1 MKKQF
6 ILLITIL
13 ICFNLKSQNLLPNKY
28 GLKVGGNIS
37 SLVTNSD
44 EGVKNPTTSMGFGF
58 AGGFYMQI
66 PINNNISINPE
77 ILYSQKSSSF
87 EYDYVYDYVINQRDY
102 YSSKSSITLSYVELN
117 PTLSYL
123 ASYNLSLNIGPS
135 IHYMISSKHEYEQT
149 LTDRE
154 DETTSPE
161 ILADGVFDEQSLD
174 IGLNAG
180 LSYYLNE
187 NFILNTTIYSGFMKI
202 GDVLRPIDIQND
214 EPTTNLKLSNIR
226 VSFSYLF

>member
-6 ILLITIL
+6 IFLISIF

-44 EGVKNPTTSMGFGF
+44 EGVKNPTTSIGFGF

-77 ILYSQKSSSF
+77 ILYSQNSSSF
-87 EYDYVYDYVINQRDY
+87 EYDYVYDYDDNQRDY

-214 EPTTNLKLSNIR
+214 ESTTTLKLSNIR

>member
-1 MKKQF
+1 
-6 ILLITIL
+6 
-13 ICFNLKSQNLLPNKY
+13 LKSQNLLPNKY

-37 SLVTNSD
+37 NFVTNSD
-44 EGVKNPTTSMGFGF
+44 EGIKNPTTSMGFGF

-87 EYDYVYDYVINQRDY
+87 EYDYVYDYDINQRDY
-102 YSSKSSITLSYVELN
+102 YSSKSSIILSYVELS

-123 ASYNLSLNIGPS
+123 ASYNLSLNLGPS
-135 IHYMISSKHEYEQT
+135 IHYMTSSKHEYEQT
-149 LTDRE
+149 LTNRE

>member
-6 ILLITIL
+6 ILLITIF

-28 GLKVGGNIS
+28 GLKVAGNIS
-37 SLVTNSD
+37 SLVTNSE

-87 EYDYVYDYVINQRDY
+87 EYDYVYDYDKNQRDY
-102 YSSKSSITLSYVELN
+102 YSTKSSITLSYVELN
-117 PTLSYL
+117 PTFSYL
-123 ASYNLSLNIGPS
+123 ATYNLSLNVGPS

-202 GDVLRPIDIQND
+202 GEVFRPIDIQND

>member
-6 ILLITIL
+6 TFLITIF

-37 SLVTNSD
+37 NFVTNSD
-44 EGVKNPTTSMGFGF
+44 EGIKNPTTSMGFGF

-87 EYDYVYDYVINQRDY
+87 EYDYVYDYDINQRDY
-102 YSSKSSITLSYVELN
+102 YSSKSSIILSYVELS

-123 ASYNLSLNIGPS
+123 ASYNLSLNLGPS

-149 LTDRE
+149 LTNRE

>member
-6 ILLITIL
+6 TFLITIF

-37 SLVTNSD
+37 NFVTNSD
-44 EGVKNPTTSMGFGF
+44 EGIKNPTTSMGFGF

-87 EYDYVYDYVINQRDY
+87 EYDYVYDYDINQRDY
-102 YSSKSSITLSYVELN
+102 YSSKSSIILSYVELS

-123 ASYNLSLNIGPS
+123 ASYNLSLNLGPS

-149 LTDRE
+149 LTNRE

-214 EPTTNLKLSNIR
+214 EHTTNLKLSNIR
-226 VSFSYLF
+226 LSFSYLF

>member
-6 ILLITIL
+6 TFLITIF

-28 GLKVGGNIS
+28 GLKFAGNIS
-37 SLVTNSD
+37 SLLTNSD
-44 EGVKNPTTSMGFGF
+44 EGIKNPTTSMGFGF

-87 EYDYVYDYVINQRDY
+87 EYDYVYDYDINQRDY

-149 LTDRE
+149 LTNRE

>member
-1 MKKQF
+1 MKKN
-6 ILLITIL
+6 ILLLITIL
-13 ICFNLKSQNLLPNKY
+13 IYLNSKSQNLLPNTY
-28 GLKVGGNIS
+28 GLKIGGNLS
-37 SLVTNSD
+37 SLIASSEV
-44 EGVKNPTTSMGFGF
+44 GIKNPTIVLDYGF
-58 AGGFYMQI
+58 AGGFLMKI
-66 PINNNISINPE
+66 PINNTFSIIPE

-87 EYDYVYDYVINQRDY
+87 EYDYVYDYDINQRDY
-102 YSSKSSITLSYVELN
+102 YTCKSSVTLSYVEIS
-117 PTLSYL
+117 PIISYL
-123 ASYNLSLNIGPS
+123 ATYNLSLNIGPS

-161 ILADGVFDEQSLD
+161 ILTDGVFDEQSLD

-180 LSYYLNE
+180 LSYYINE

-202 GDVLRPIDIQND
+202 GEVLRPIDIQND

>member
-37 SLVTNSD
+37 SLLTNSE

-58 AGGFYMQI
+58 AGGFYMQT

-87 EYDYVYDYVINQRDY
+87 EYDYVYDYDINQRDY

-149 LTDRE
+149 LTNRE
-154 DETTSPE
+154 DETTSTE

-214 EPTTNLKLSNIR
+214 EPTTNLNLSNIR

>member
-6 ILLITIL
+6 TFLITIF

-28 GLKVGGNIS
+28 GLKFAGNIS
-37 SLVTNSD
+37 SLLTNSD
-44 EGVKNPTTSMGFGF
+44 EGIKNPTTSMGFGF

-87 EYDYVYDYVINQRDY
+87 EYDYVYDYDINQRDY

-135 IHYMISSKHEYEQT
+135 IHYMISSKHEYEQS
-149 LTDRE
+149 LTNRE
-154 DETTSPE
+154 DETTSAE

-202 GDVLRPIDIQND
+202 GDALRPIDIQND

>member
-6 ILLITIL
+6 TFLITIF

-37 SLVTNSD
+37 NFVTNSD
-44 EGVKNPTTSMGFGF
+44 EGIKNPTTSMGFGF

-87 EYDYVYDYVINQRDY
+87 EYDYVYDYDINQRDY

-135 IHYMISSKHEYEQT
+135 IHYMISIKHEYEQT
-149 LTDRE
+149 LTKRE

-214 EPTTNLKLSNIR
+214 ESTTNLKLSNIR

>member
-6 ILLITIL
+6 IFLITIF

-28 GLKVGGNIS
+28 GLKIGGNIS
-37 SLVTNSD
+37 NLVTSSD
-44 EGVKNPTTSMGFGF
+44 EGVKNPTTNMGFGF

-66 PINNNISINPE
+66 PFNNNISINPE

-87 EYDYVYDYVINQRDY
+87 EYDYVYDYDINQRDY

-117 PTLSYL
+117 PTFSYL
-123 ASYNLSLNIGPS
+123 ATYNLSLNIGPS
-135 IHYMISSKHEYEQT
+135 LHYMISSKHEYEQT

-180 LSYYLNE
+180 LSYYFNE

-202 GDVLRPIDIQND
+202 GEVLRPIDIQND

>member
-1 MKKQF
+1 MKKYI
-6 ILLITIL
+6 ILLITTF

-28 GLKVGGNIS
+28 GLKIGGNIS
-37 SLVTNSD
+37 SLVTNSV
-44 EGVKNPTTSMGFGF
+44 EGVKNPSNSLGFGF

-66 PINNNISINPE
+66 PINNYLSINPE
-77 ILYSQKSSSF
+77 ILYSQKSSSLD
-87 EYDYVYDYVINQRDY
+87 YDYVYDYDINQRDY
-102 YSSKSSITLSYVELN
+102 YSTKSTITLSYVEIN
-117 PTLSYL
+117 PNFSYL
-123 ASYNLSLNIGPS
+123 AAYNLSFNVGPS
-135 IHYMISSKHEYEQT
+135 IHYMISSNHEYEQT
-149 LTDRE
+149 LTDRL
-154 DETTSPE
+154 DETTSAE
-161 ILADGVFDEQSLD
+161 ILADGVYDEHSLD

-202 GDVLRPIDIQND
+202 GDVLRPIDIQNN

>member
-6 ILLITIL
+6 TFLITIF

-37 SLVTNSD
+37 NFVTNSD

-87 EYDYVYDYVINQRDY
+87 EYDYVYDYDINQRDY

-149 LTDRE
+149 LTKRE
-154 DETTSPE
+154 DETISPE

-202 GDVLRPIDIQND
+202 GDALRPIDIQND

>member
-1 MKKQF
+1 
-6 ILLITIL
+6 
-13 ICFNLKSQNLLPNKY
+13 
-28 GLKVGGNIS
+28 
-37 SLVTNSD
+37 
-44 EGVKNPTTSMGFGF
+44 
-58 AGGFYMQI
+58 
-66 PINNNISINPE
+66 
-77 ILYSQKSSSF
+77 
-87 EYDYVYDYVINQRDY
+87 
-102 YSSKSSITLSYVELN
+102 
-117 PTLSYL
+117 
-123 ASYNLSLNIGPS
+123 
-135 IHYMISSKHEYEQT
+135 MISSKHEYEQT
-149 LTDRE
+149 LTNRE

>member
-6 ILLITIL
+6 ILLITIF

-28 GLKVGGNIS
+28 GLKVACNIS
-37 SLVTNSD
+37 SLVTNSE

-87 EYDYVYDYVINQRDY
+87 EYDYVYDYDINQRDY
-102 YSSKSSITLSYVELN
+102 YSGKSSITLSYVELN